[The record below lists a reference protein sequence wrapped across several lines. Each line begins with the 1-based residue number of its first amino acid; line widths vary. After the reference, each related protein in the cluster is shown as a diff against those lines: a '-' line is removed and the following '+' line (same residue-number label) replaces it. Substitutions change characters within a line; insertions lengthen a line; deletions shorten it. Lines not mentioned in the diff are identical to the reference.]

1 MEFMNMPSLLRI
13 LPMLRNKLNLK
24 LGLGMTTSKSEV
36 VHCKEHL
43 NGIMS
48 YNLLLT
54 VMETT
59 MCSHN

>member
-1 MEFMNMPSLLRI
+1 
-13 LPMLRNKLNLK
+13 MLRNKLNLK